1 MGNEQV
7 EQNQKVQGIVLRS
20 RDYKEADQL
29 FTIYTREL
37 GKVTVLAR
45 GVKKTASKLRSGL
58 LLFSQTQLELV
69 MGKSLPVVTGAATAE
84 AFALLRS
91 DFSRMSYAS
100 YAAELLDQVI
110 VEAQPDA
117 ELFLLILQTLYLLER
132 INPWLAVRQLEVRL
146 LEQQGYGLQLEHCL
160 SCGKP
165 LRGERYHGAVGG
177 VFCAACGHDSP
188 GGAVLTQEAL
198 TTLKALD
205 YIPLHRLGWVYVS
218 QEGRRSLEQY
228 LELQLQQILSWPLK
242 SRDFLRQMEG
252 QF

>member
-1 MGNEQV
+1 M

-29 FTIYTREL
+29 VTIYTREL
-37 GKVTVLAR
+37 GKVTVQAR

-69 MGKSLPVVTGAATAE
+69 MGKSFPVVTGAAIAE

-117 ELFLLILQTLYLLER
+117 ELFLLILQTLYLLEQ

-165 LRGERYHGAVGG
+165 LRGER
-177 VFCAACGHDSP
+177 
-188 GGAVLTQEAL
+188 
-198 TTLKALD
+198 
-205 YIPLHRLGWVYVS
+205 
-218 QEGRRSLEQY
+218 
-228 LELQLQQILSWPLK
+228 
-242 SRDFLRQMEG
+242 
-252 QF
+252 

>member
-1 MGNEQV
+1 M

-29 FTIYTREL
+29 VTIYTREL
-37 GKVTVLAR
+37 GKVTVQAR

-69 MGKSLPVVTGAATAE
+69 MGKSFPVVTGAAIAE

-117 ELFLLILQTLYLLER
+117 ELFLLILQTLYLLEQ
-132 INPWLAVRQLEVRL
+132 IDPWLAVRQLEVRL

-177 VFCAACGHDSP
+177 VFCTACGHDSP

-198 TTLKALD
+198 TMLKALD

-218 QEGRRSLEQY
+218 QEGRHSLEQY